1 MMKRAV
7 IHCMCVVLAI
17 YVEGKLELF
26 YCLNRLSGK
35 HGYLPEARISQGS
48 KEMQLIVKDGVI
60 KGIV

>member
-1 MMKRAV
+1 
-7 IHCMCVVLAI
+7 MCVVLAI